1 MDLAAAPTWADDILQ
16 RPPRPPATAL
26 GCAALA
32 CPPWAARLRA
42 SASCRQN
49 YTAYAQ
55 ALEGLDSI
63 IGYAVKANNN
73 FKIMQVGGDVRTA
86 ARRRA
91 GAARRRPHELLPG
104 GAGARQRAKRRCRM
118 QSCCGLTAAV
128 PRGRRAVVASPPCI
142 QLRHVAAS
150 PPCPPPPL
158 GCLLQFLREL
168 GSGAVL
174 VSGNELRLAMMAGFD
189 PTR

>member
-73 FKIMQVGGDVRTA
+73 FKIMQ
-86 ARRRA
+86 
-91 GAARRRPHELLPG
+91 
-104 GAGARQRAKRRCRM
+104 
-118 QSCCGLTAAV
+118 
-128 PRGRRAVVASPPCI
+128 
-142 QLRHVAAS
+142 
-150 PPCPPPPL
+150 
-158 GCLLQFLREL
+158 FLREL